1 MTPYDGQFFCLVF
14 ERGKKETKKKSP
26 DTVEEVAVIVS
37 IDIKFISQA
46 VIQNIMA
53 VLEVVEDTQDG
64 TVVVVW
70 G

>member
-1 MTPYDGQFFCLVF
+1 MWLHMMVSLLVNIWN
-14 ERGKKETKKKSP
+14 GKKKNQEKSP

-37 IDIKFISQA
+37 IDVKIIPYA
-46 VIQNIMA
+46 VVQHTMA